1 MWRDTQKAYL
11 LHHHRKGKRITKAE
25 ATASAF
31 NLFAEIGICQLVK
44 SNGIQRSD
52 LVPFA

>member
-1 MWRDTQKAYL
+1 MRLNTAQAHL

-31 NLFAEIGICQLVK
+31 DLFE
-44 SNGIQRSD
+44 
-52 LVPFA
+52 